1 MRIFPSL
8 NTIFFFLSFFL
19 FFFLTCFVNF
29 SFFCSILS
37 FFLCFF
43 FVSLFFY
50 FLFFFFSLLAFL
62 FFLISITLLE
72 TYNDLFQHTIAALF
86 IPRKGFTLHFQ
97 DQVCRVQ
104 TRLLQTLLHVKEW
117 LFATTTTPY
126 SELIIA
132 KMCRKF
138 SFCHSIFDA
147 AKISSPKHF

>member
-1 MRIFPSL
+1 ML
-8 NTIFFFLSFFL
+8 CKFFFLSFVLSLFL
-19 FFFLTCFVNF
+19 FNMLCKFFFLSF
-29 SFFCSILS
+29 SLSLS
-37 FFLCFF
+37 FFFF
-43 FVSLFFY
+43 SLFLFSLFFY
-50 FLFFFFSLLAFL
+50 FFSSSLLAFL